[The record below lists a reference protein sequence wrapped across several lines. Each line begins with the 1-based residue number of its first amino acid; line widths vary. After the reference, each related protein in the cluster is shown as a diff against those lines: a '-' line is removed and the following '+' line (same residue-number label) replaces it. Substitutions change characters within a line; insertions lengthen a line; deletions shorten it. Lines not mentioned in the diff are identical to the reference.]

1 MRFDFKGRRALV
13 TASSRGIG
21 KAIAT
26 ELARQGLQVTLN
38 ARVKEDLDVLLSEL
52 SKYPAQHAAF
62 CADLSNDRD
71 LEALCT
77 FLEENE
83 PPDIIVHNLGGNLG
97 ITDPFCSL
105 EEWQRVMRLNLDVA
119 VALNRRFL
127 PYMIDKKWGRICHIS
142 SISALE
148 NQGAPSYC
156 AAKAALTAYVRS
168 LGRYVAKEGVVMT
181 SVLPG
186 PVLAEG
192 NYWDESTRNRPEHVE
207 KYLKERVAIGR
218 FGLPQ
223 EIADVVAFLCSDHAS
238 FCVGSAYV
246 VDGGQGRCFYT
257 QDES

>member
-1 MRFDFKGRRALV
+1 MRFAFKGQHALV
-13 TASSRGIG
+13 TGASRGIG

-26 ELARQGLQVTLN
+26 ELAHQGLQVTLT
-38 ARVKEDLDVLLSEL
+38 ARGQEDLDILMQEL
-52 SKYPAQHAAF
+52 SQHPTQHQAF
-62 CADLSNDRD
+62 RADLVNDED
-71 LEALCT
+71 MEALCA
-77 FLEENE
+77 FLENCT

-105 EEWQRVMRLNLDVA
+105 EQWRRVMRLNVDVA

-127 PYMIDKKWGRICHIS
+127 PYMLKNKWGRICHIS

-148 NQGAPSYC
+148 NQGTPSYC

-192 NYWDESTRNRPEHVE
+192 NYWDESLKSRPEYVE
-207 KYLKERVAIGR
+207 TYLKERVAIGR
-218 FGLPQ
+218 FAQPR

-238 FCVGSAYV
+238 FCTGSAVV